1 MYEAMSILRSKK
13 TKVQDPDEAFGM
25 TIGASLRSISNI
37 QNKEF
42 EKVKIEEI
50 IFQAQFENLMAP
62 FAPNHLTQTLPIT
75 FPVRTQTPHSS
86 QGNSSD
92 PHISPPQ
99 VDQLRRSYL
108 SQIMTQNNNESIEQ
122 NIATLLGANKRNY
135 L

>member
-1 MYEAMSILRSKK
+1 MMYEAMSILRSKK

-62 FAPNHLTQTLPIT
+62 FTPNHLTQTLPIT
-75 FPVRTQTPHSS
+75 FQVRTQTPNSS

-108 SQIMTQNNNESIEQ
+108 SQIIT
-122 NIATLLGANKRNY
+122 
-135 L
+135 